1 MQLRVVFSHCLAKR
15 ATALGVIAITLS
27 GCATTPVSPSTAK
40 QVPRDR
46 LIAFQERTPENSATL
61 VVTRDEGFVG
71 SACYLSFVVN
81 GTHAARFDVA
91 ETAEFH
97 VAPGEQL
104 LRVGV
109 DLMGQMLCGGP
120 AGKDYWTQRETVI
133 RPGETKFFR
142 LTIDANGGMDIQ
154 RAEPLK

>member
-1 MQLRVVFSHCLAKR
+1 M
-15 ATALGVIAITLS
+15 
-27 GCATTPVSPSTAK
+27 
-40 QVPRDR
+40 
-46 LIAFQERTPENSATL
+46 AFQERTPQNSATL

-97 VAPGEQL
+97 VEPGEQL

-109 DLMGQMLCGGP
+109 DLMGEMLCGL
-120 AGKDYWTQRETVI
+120 GKDYWTQRETVI

-142 LTIDANGGMDIQ
+142 LSIDPNGGMDIQ
-154 RAEPLK
+154 RADPLR